1 MTYEKGTLFYHL
13 LPPFQQSFAVVLV
26 LGAFMTIGYTDGY
39 AMAIWSY
46 NVPKFCSTRIT
57 PRHMRDVINALY

>member
-13 LPPFQQSFAVVLV
+13 LPPFQQNFAVALV
-26 LGAFMTIGYTDGY
+26 LGAFMTIGYTDEY

-46 NVPKFCSTRIT
+46 DVHKFCSTPIT
-57 PRHMRDVINALY
+57 PPHMWDVINALY

>member
-1 MTYEKGTLFYHL
+1 VFYHL
-13 LPPFQQSFAVVLV
+13 LPPFQQNFAVALV

-46 NVPKFCSTRIT
+46 DVSKFCGSSLVHRLL
-57 PRHMRDVINALY
+57 RHI